1 MTTRFPPHPPPPESE
16 PGYGP
21 MMLAGLVGVIVA
33 LLIVLVIVLLARD
46 PGAPLPVVTTAA
58 ASTTS
63 EAVTTTVV
71 PTTTA
76 PTTTAAPTTTT
87 EAISADLQPGDIVV
101 AGEEGV
107 RIVRDGEVLARPLDQ
122 PTQNA
127 IASPDGSIVYHGVE
141 AGAYPDL
148 WPPSIPLGEPVLR
161 IIDPDG
167 LIRVLYDRGSQF
179 HLFEIAEIPEVA
191 AGPSAVLVRSDIV
204 DDFPF
209 RTDSI
214 VIVPLDGSA
223 PYVIDEVA
231 GFESFITG
239 LAWMDGFF
247 AAAFA
252 GEGIEAFIALDLDG
266 RQLPWPANPEPADSR
281 DFDVHVMNL
290 TRIGDTR
297 LIAYTRS
304 QGFPFDDEVDL
315 VIYDTAAGVEIASL
329 PVFSAG
335 FAGTAI
341 HASADVIVV
350 SGVEDNGAADWP
362 LVQVQLVVVDAA
374 TLAVDEIDI
383 VGTGSVVP

>member
-1 MTTRFPPHPPPPESE
+1 MTTRFPPPSPPPESE

-33 LLIVLVIVLLARD
+33 LLIVLVIVLLAGD

-71 PTTTA
+71 

-127 IASPDGSIVYHGVE
+127 IAAPDGSIVYHGVE
-141 AGAYPDL
+141 PGAYPDL

-161 IIDPDG
+161 IIGPDG
-167 LIRVLYDRGSQF
+167 LIRVLYDRGSRF

-266 RQLPWPANPEPADSR
+266 RQLPWPANPEPAEAR

-304 QGFPFDDEVDL
+304 QSFPFDDQVEL

-329 PVFSAG
+329 PVFAAG

-350 SGVEDNGAADWP
+350 SGVENIGADDWP
-362 LVQVQLVVVDAA
+362 LVQVPLVVVDAA
-374 TLAVDEIDI
+374 TLVVDGIDL
-383 VGTGSVVP
+383 VGTGSVVG